1 MKTPRYVVLL
11 RMTVI
16 VLLFT
21 AVLAPAASAA
31 PSAGTGC
38 PPVYYR
44 IQKGD
49 TLAKIAYRHGVTA
62 GQLQQ
67 WNGIH
72 NPDKIYWGN
81 VLTIYPS
88 RCAKPVPAP
97 KHPWKPAP
105 KPAPMI
111 SIPPAPVH
119 GPYPGPMPWHPGCCG
134 PVASPA
140 VAITSPGQNA
150 HVRGMLTITGSASDD
165 DFAYYKLEFG
175 AGSNPS
181 DWTWFAGGESQVS
194 YGTLGVLNTGLLAC
208 GTYTIRLVVVDNTG
222 NFPTPAQV
230 TVVVI
235 R

>member
-49 TLAKIAYRHGVTA
+49 TLAKIAYRHGVTT

-81 VLTIYPS
+81 VLAIYPS
-88 RCAKPVPAP
+88 RCAKPAPVHRPAP
-97 KHPWKPAP
+97 KPTH

-119 GPYPGPMPWHPGCCG
+119 SPHPGPMPWHPGCCG

-140 VAITSPGQNA
+140 VAITSPGPNA
-150 HVRGMLTITGSASDD
+150 HVRGMLTITGSAADD